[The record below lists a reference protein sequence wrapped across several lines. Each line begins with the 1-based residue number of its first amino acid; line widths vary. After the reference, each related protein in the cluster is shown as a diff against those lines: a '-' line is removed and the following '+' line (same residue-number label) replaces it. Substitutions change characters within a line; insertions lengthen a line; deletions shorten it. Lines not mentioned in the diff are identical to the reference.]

1 MTRRKPASDRLGS
14 LAVPLTHA
22 PRVLPSTRAVIA
34 SASAS
39 RRDALATALSGRVG
53 EIVLAAGVDDA
64 IVLAADSAEITLA
77 ILDDSAGG
85 ASTIERLRA
94 LRPAIVCVLVSEA
107 PDVGAAVR
115 AMQCGAAD
123 LIPVGIS
130 SAELVDRLDGAL
142 ARARTLRDQQAA
154 GARRC
159 ERLRRLCRTLNSSR
173 RELMGQVASL
183 CGDLNKAYAEMAD
196 QLTVGSVASEFNAL
210 VRQELDLESL
220 LRTALE
226 FLLPRTGPTNA
237 AVFLP
242 SSSGDFSLGAYVN
255 YDRPRDTAE
264 VLFDHL
270 AATLAPALEHE
281 REVVRLSPEMLVER
295 LGEDDWL
302 DAQEVLGMACR
313 HEGECLAVLVL
324 FRDRRQPFDP
334 ALMTLLASLRELL
347 GRQLARVI
355 QTHHRHLP
363 KDKWGLLGD
372 DDLGDDADLAA

>member
-64 IVLAADSAEITLA
+64 IVLAADSAEITVA

-94 LRPAIVCVLVSEA
+94 LRPAIVCVLVSET

>member
-94 LRPAIVCVLVSEA
+94 LRPAIVCVLVSET

-123 LIPVGIS
+123 LIPVGVS

>member
-39 RRDALATALSGRVG
+39 RRDTLATALSGRVG

>member
-1 MTRRKPASDRLGS
+1 MTRRKPASDRLHS
-14 LAVPLTHA
+14 LAIPLTHA
-22 PRVLPSTRAVIA
+22 PRVLPSTRALIA
-34 SASAS
+34 SASTS

-53 EIVLAAGVDDA
+53 EVVLAATADDA
-64 IVLAADSAEITLA
+64 FSVVANSPETTLA
-77 ILDDSAGG
+77 ILDHSAGG
-85 ASTIERLRA
+85 TSTIERLRT
-94 LRPAIVCVLVSEA
+94 LRPAIVCVLVSETPSVA
-107 PDVGAAVR
+107 DAVH
-115 AMQCGAAD
+115 AMQSGAAD
-123 LIPVGIS
+123 LIPSGITNT
-130 SAELVDRLDGAL
+130 ELVDRLDGAL
-142 ARARTLRDQQAA
+142 TRARTLREQQAA
-154 GARRC
+154 SARRC

-173 RELMGQVASL
+173 RELLGQVASL

-255 YDRPRDTAE
+255 YDRPRDSAE

-281 REVVRLSPEMLVER
+281 QDVVRLSPDMLVER

-302 DAQEVLGMACR
+302 DAQEVLGLACR
-313 HEGECLAVLVL
+313 HEGECLAVVVL
-324 FRDRRQPFDP
+324 FRDRRNPFDP
-334 ALMTLLASLRELL
+334 TLVNLLSSLRELL
-347 GRQLARVI
+347 ARQLARVI